1 MAQIA
6 VIGAGYV
13 GLTTAACFAHLGHEV
28 TCADIDERR
37 VDQLRRGEVPI
48 VEAGLDNMV
57 REGMEGGRL
66 RFVLGAEQAAK
77 TAEFAYLCVPTPQ
90 AEDGSADLSFIEVAA
105 RQIGPVLPVEA
116 VVVNKS
122 TVPVG
127 STRAVERVLGRE
139 DVTVVSNPEFL
150 REGSAVHDFLHPDR
164 IVIGSEHQS
173 AAVRVAALYIGV
185 TAPIIVTDPASA
197 ETIKYASNAFLATK
211 ISFVNAIAAVCEAVG
226 ADVKDVVLGMGYDK
240 RIGHEFLRPGPGW
253 GGSCFVGHETLLVA
267 RDGVCRLMTFEALAD
282 EISRTGIESWQVLSW
297 RPQDVAPVLLPIG
310 AVTRR
315 PYDGDVVAVRTKMGR
330 TVMVTD
336 DHPFVVGDGASG
348 GIVDVKLADA
358 LTLDDWLPVAQG
370 VPDRVE
376 SEPRA
381 GRLLDAM
388 PALGLA
394 AGDVIVRLSAAQ
406 RADVYR
412 RRYELHHSRRR
423 DILRCGAMRLSE
435 LAGLGIDS
443 AGASAST
450 VTNGTYVPVE
460 LPLDSTFWR
469 IVGLYLAEGHRN
481 IDGQRHRLQWSFNP
495 HTEWWLAHLVA
506 DYWRGQGV
514 KTDLRRMTTT
524 VAVTVSSRLLAGWLV
539 DVLGLGHNCYTKR
552 LPDRVWALAQD
563 EKQALLQ
570 GLWWGDGSWSYVN
583 GGPSVI
589 LEYGTVSREL
599 ADGMLRL
606 LGELGIM
613 ASMRVG
619 RSSKSTTDAY
629 FLRISGA
636 DQVEQCLFL
645 VPEHD
650 HSQIRASIGQQAKRI
665 APTGYRPLSKHA
677 SWVRIMSLERSHYEG
692 EVFSVE
698 VPDAGTVVTSS
709 GLVVHNCFPKDSKAL
724 VHIAETW
731 GYPFEL
737 LRGVIAVNDEQFHRV
752 VSKVRDMVGGT
763 LDGVK
768 VAVWGLTFKART
780 DDTRDSPALRILD
793 LLRAEGAQVAAY
805 DPAVKTPVNGV
816 EPANDPYTV
825 CEEADVLAVLTEWD
839 EFRWVDFEKVANL
852 MATPRVID
860 ARNLLDKP
868 ALERRG
874 FAYVGI
880 GR

>member
-13 GLTTAACFAHLGHEV
+13 GLTTAACFAHLGHDV
-28 TCADIDERR
+28 TCADIDEGR
-37 VDQLRRGEVPI
+37 VTQLSRGDVPI
-48 VEAGLDNMV
+48 VEAGLENLV
-57 REGMEGGRL
+57 REGLEGGRL
-66 RFVLGAEQAAK
+66 RFVVGAHNAAN

-90 AEDGSADLSFIEVAA
+90 ADDGSADLSYIETAA
-105 RQIGPVLPVEA
+105 RQIGPVLPAEA

-253 GGSCFVGHETLLVA
+253 GGSCFLGHETLLVE
-267 RDGVCRLMTFEALAD
+267 RDDAFRLLTFEDLAD
-282 EISRTGIESWQVLSW
+282 EVARHGLSGWRVLSW
-297 RPQDVAPVLLPIG
+297 RPEDVEPALLPIG

-315 PYDGDVVAVRTKMGR
+315 PYQGTVVEVGTKMGR
-330 TVMVTD
+330 SVTVTE
-336 DHPFVVGDGASG
+336 DHPFVVGDGISG
-348 GIVDVKLADA
+348 GVVDVKSADA
-358 LTLDDWLPVAQG
+358 LTLGDWLPVAQG
-370 VPDRVE
+370 SPE
-376 SEPRA
+376 GLAPRPRR
-381 GRLLDAM
+381 GRLLDASM
-388 PALGLA
+388 SAEGA
-394 AGDVIVRLSAAQ
+394 RAGTA
-406 RADVYR
+406 
-412 RRYELHHSRRR
+412 
-423 DILRCGAMRLSE
+423 
-435 LAGLGIDS
+435 
-443 AGASAST
+443 
-450 VTNGTYVPVE
+450 TNGTYVPVH
-460 LPLDSTFWR
+460 LDLDPAFWQV
-469 IVGLYLAEGHRN
+469 VGLYLAEGHRSV
-481 IDGQRHRLQWSFNP
+481 DGQRHRLQWSFNP
-495 HTEWWLAHLVA
+495 ETEWWLAEHVA
-506 DYWRGQGV
+506 SYWRGHGV
-514 KTDLRRMTTT
+514 KVDVRRMTTT
-524 VAVTVSSRLLAGWLV
+524 VAVTISSRLLATWMT
-539 DVLGLGHNCYTKR
+539 DVLELGHNCYTKR
-552 LPDRVWALAQD
+552 LPDLVWGLSWD

-570 GLWWGDGSWSYVN
+570 GLWWGDGSWSYIN

-613 ASMRVG
+613 ASLRVG
-619 RSSKSTTDAY
+619 RTTGSTTDAY

-636 DQVEQCLFL
+636 EQVEQALFL
-645 VPEHD
+645 VPDVHHPEILE
-650 HSQIRASIGQQAKRI
+650 SVGRQAKRI
-665 APTGYRPLSKHA
+665 APTGYRALSKHA
-677 SWVRIMSLERSHYEG
+677 SWVRVTSLRRARYEG
-692 EVFSVE
+692 EVFSIE
-698 VPDAGTVVTSS
+698 VPDAGTVVTTG
-709 GLVVHNCFPKDSKAL
+709 GLVVHNCFPKDSRAL
-724 VHIAETW
+724 VHIAESS

-752 VSKVRDMVGGT
+752 VTKVREMAGGR

-780 DDTRDSPALRILD
+780 DDTRDSPALRIIE
-793 LLRAEGAQVAAY
+793 LLRAEGALVGAY
-805 DPAVKTPVNGV
+805 DPAVKASLNGV
-816 EPANDPYTV
+816 DPANDPYSV
-825 CEEADVLAVLTEWD
+825 CEEAEVLAVLTEWD
-839 EFRWVDFEKVANL
+839 EFRWVDFEKVAHL
-852 MATPRVID
+852 MATPRVVD